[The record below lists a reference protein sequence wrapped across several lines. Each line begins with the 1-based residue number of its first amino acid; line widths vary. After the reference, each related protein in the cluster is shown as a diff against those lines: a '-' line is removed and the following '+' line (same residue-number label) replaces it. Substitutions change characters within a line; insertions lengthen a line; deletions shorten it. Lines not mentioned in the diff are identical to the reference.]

1 MSSARNNQN
10 VACQVN
16 VKMALFC
23 NEVGDSHTVLQKFG
37 TLIGCH
43 TIAVKAFQQHDS
55 KVTGELV
62 RADSFQMHI
71 DIQILVR

>member
-1 MSSARNNQN
+1 MSSPRNNQN

-43 TIAVKAFQQHDS
+43 TIAVKDFSNMTAKLQVS
-55 KVTGELV
+55 
-62 RADSFQMHI
+62 
-71 DIQILVR
+71 